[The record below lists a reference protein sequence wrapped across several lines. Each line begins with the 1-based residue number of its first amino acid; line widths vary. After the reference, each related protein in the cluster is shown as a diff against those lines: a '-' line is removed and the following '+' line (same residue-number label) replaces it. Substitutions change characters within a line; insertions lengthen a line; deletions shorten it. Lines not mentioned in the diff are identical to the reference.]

1 MSSRRNSVQEAV
13 RVIITQNPYL
23 YRGLRMRVIN
33 YSAVARYIQEQV
45 KDMSGNEVDPNTI
58 VTAIMRFSKEASEQ
72 ETKPSTGALGGS
84 RFNLVTDI
92 IDVSIP
98 SNPQEQAVI
107 IEQLSSLQKR
117 GLNIKVHQYQG
128 SLKVIATSETMPEFM
143 QDLWQYNPVVRE
155 GFAELNVV
163 MAQDTSMYD
172 RVALLTDLLFRH
184 GVHLVNAFFSQS
196 EISLIVNEEDAS
208 KAFEVLRSQNR

>member
-23 YRGLRMRVIN
+23 YRGLRMQVIN
-33 YSAVARYIQEQV
+33 YSAVARYIQDQV
-45 KDMSGNEVDPNTI
+45 KDMSGDEVDPNTI
-58 VTAIMRFSKEASEQ
+58 VTAIMRFSKEARAQ
-72 ETKPSTGALGGS
+72 ETRPTEGALTGS

-92 IDVSIP
+92 VDIQIP
-98 SNPQEQAVI
+98 SNSQEQASI
-107 IEQLSSLQKR
+107 IEQLSALQKK
-117 GLNIKVHQYQG
+117 GLNIKIHQYQG
-128 SLKVIATSETMPEFM
+128 TLKVIATSEVMHEFM

-163 MAQDTSMYD
+163 MAFDTSRYD

-184 GVHLVNAFFSQS
+184 GVHLVNAFFSQG

>member
-1 MSSRRNSVQEAV
+1 MSGRRNSVQEAV

-23 YRGLRMRVIN
+23 YRGLRMQVIN

-45 KDMSGNEVDPNTI
+45 KDMSGDEVDPNTI
-58 VTAIMRFSKEASEQ
+58 VTAIMRFSKEASALEAR
-72 ETKPSTGALGGS
+72 PAGGALSGS

-92 IDVSIP
+92 VDIAIP
-98 SNPQEQAVI
+98 SNPQDQAVI
-107 IEQLSSLQKR
+107 IEQLAVLQKK

-128 SLKVIATSETMPEFM
+128 SLKVIATSQAMHEFM
-143 QDLWQYNPVVRE
+143 KDLWQYNPVVRE
-155 GFAELNVV
+155 GFAELNIV
-163 MAQDTSMYD
+163 MAQDTSRYD

>member
-1 MSSRRNSVQEAV
+1 MQEAV

-23 YRGLRMRVIN
+23 YRGLRMQVIN

-45 KDMSGNEVDPNTI
+45 KDMSGDEVDPNTI
-58 VTAIMRFSKEASEQ
+58 VTAIMRFSKEASVQ
-72 ETKPSTGALGGS
+72 ETKPSVGALAGS

-92 IDVSIP
+92 VDITIP
-98 SNPQEQAVI
+98 SNPQDQANI
-107 IEQLSSLQKR
+107 IEQLSALQKR

-128 SLKVIATSETMPEFM
+128 SLKVIATSETVPEFM
-143 QDLWQYNPVVRE
+143 QDLFQYNPVVRD

-163 MAQDTSMYD
+163 MAQETSRYD
-172 RVALLTDLLFRH
+172 RIALLTDLLFRH
-184 GVHLVNAFFSQS
+184 GVHLVNAFFGQN

>member
-1 MSSRRNSVQEAV
+1 MQEAV

-23 YRGLRMRVIN
+23 YRGLRMQVIN

-45 KDMSGNEVDPNTI
+45 KDMSGDEVDPNTI
-58 VTAIMRFSKEASEQ
+58 VTAIMRFSKEASAQ
-72 ETKPSTGALGGS
+72 EARPASGALSGS

-92 IDVSIP
+92 VDISIP
-98 SNPQEQAVI
+98 SSPQEQSVI
-107 IEQLSSLQKR
+107 IEQLALLQKK
-117 GLNIKVHQYQG
+117 GLNIKLHQYQG
-128 SLKVIATSETMPEFM
+128 SLKVIATSQATHEFM
-143 QDLWQYNPVVRE
+143 QDIWQYNPVVRE

-163 MAQDTSMYD
+163 MAQDRSRYD